1 MTPSPAILGG
11 QPAFENKIH
20 IVRPVLPQLN
30 ELTAGV
36 TEMLDTGMV
45 TKGKH
50 LESFEQAVAQH
61 LGVKHAIGVSSC
73 TSGLMLTY
81 RGLGLSGDVIVPSF
95 TFMATVSALVWCGLR
110 PVFADVDAGTTN
122 LDPAAAE
129 AAITPR
135 TTAIVAVHNFG
146 NPADIASLQ
155 EIADRHNLKL
165 IFDAAH
171 GFGALYQGKPV
182 GSQGDAQIFSLSP
195 TKLLIAAEGGI
206 VATGDDELAAFI
218 QKGREYG
225 NDGNYD
231 SDFPGLNAR
240 MPEFNAL
247 LGLKSLGA
255 LEAAAESRN
264 SYASLFQEVM
274 GRLPGIGFQAVGSG
288 DRCSYKD
295 FSITIDPVE
304 FGLSRDELAQ
314 ALAAE
319 NIDTRK
325 YYDPPVHRQKAYNR
339 YYDGNPLPNTEWL
352 AANSLSFPIWSK
364 MDSDVLE
371 RICAAVEG
379 IHLNAPS
386 VSRRVNS

>member
-1 MTPSPAILGG
+1 MTPLPAILGG

-20 IVRPVLPQLN
+20 IVRPVLPKFN

-45 TKGKH
+45 TKGNH
-50 LESFEQAVAQH
+50 LEAFEHAIARH
-61 LGVKHAIGVSSC
+61 LGVKHAVGVSSC

-81 RGLGLSGDVIVPSF
+81 RGLGLRGEVIVPSF

-110 PVFADVDAGTTN
+110 PVFADVNRETTN
-122 LDPAAAE
+122 LDPEAVE

-146 NPADIASLQ
+146 TPADIAGLQ
-155 EIADRHNLKL
+155 SVAERHGIKL

-171 GFGALYQGKPV
+171 GFGALYQGRPV
-182 GSQGDAQIFSLSP
+182 GSQGDAQVYSLSP

-206 VATGDDELAAFI
+206 VATQDDRLAAFI
-218 QKGREYG
+218 RKGREYG

-231 SDFPGLNAR
+231 SDFSGLNAR

-247 LGLKSLGA
+247 LGLKSLEA
-255 LEAAAESRN
+255 LETAAENRN
-264 SYASLFQEVM
+264 AYASMFQEVM
-274 GRLPGIGFQAVGSG
+274 GRLPGIGFQIVCAG
-288 DRCSYKD
+288 DRSSYKD
-295 FSITIDPVE
+295 FSITIDSAK
-304 FGLSRDELAQ
+304 FGLSRDEFAQ

-325 YYDPPVHRQKAYNR
+325 YYDPPVHRQKAYSQ
-339 YYDGNPLPNTEWL
+339 YYDGKPLPNTEWL
-352 AANSLSFPIWSK
+352 ASNSLSFPIWSK
-364 MDSDVLE
+364 MGADVLE
-371 RICAAVEG
+371 RICTAVET
-379 IHLNAPS
+379 IHLNAS
-386 VSRRVNS
+386 AVARKVNS

>member
-1 MTPSPAILGG
+1 MTPLPAILGG
-11 QPAFENKIH
+11 KPAFENKIH
-20 IVRPVLPQLN
+20 IVRPVLPELN

-50 LESFEQAVAQH
+50 LESFERAIAQH

-81 RGLGLSGDVIVPSF
+81 RGFGLNGDVIVPSF

-129 AAITPR
+129 AAITPE

-146 NPADIASLQ
+146 NPADITGLQ
-155 EIADRHNLKL
+155 AVADRHGLKL

-171 GFGALYQGKPV
+171 GFGALYQGRPV
-182 GSQGDAQIFSLSP
+182 GSQGDAQIYSLSP

-206 VATGDDELAAFI
+206 VATGDDRLADFI
-218 QKGREYG
+218 RKGREYG

-231 SDFPGLNAR
+231 SEFPGLNAR

-247 LGLKSLGA
+247 LGLKSLEA
-255 LEAAAESRN
+255 LEAAAEGRN
-264 SYASLFQEVM
+264 AYASMFQEVM
-274 GRLPGIGFQAVGSG
+274 GRLPGIGFQTIYPG

-295 FSITIDPVE
+295 FSITVDAE
-304 FGLSRDELAQ
+304 KFGLSRDGLGQ

-325 YYDPPVHRQKAYNR
+325 YYDPPVHRQKAYR
-339 YYDGNPLPNTEWL
+339 QYYDGQPLPNTEWL

-364 MDSDVLE
+364 MDEDVLE

-386 VSRRVNS
+386 ISRKVNS

>member
-1 MTPSPAILGG
+1 MTPLPAILGG

-20 IVRPVLPQLN
+20 IVQPVLPALN

-50 LESFEQAVAQH
+50 LELFEHAIAQH

-95 TFMATVSALVWCGLR
+95 TFMATVGALVWCGLR
-110 PVFADVDAGTTN
+110 PVFADVDAQTTN

-146 NPADIASLQ
+146 NPADIAGLQ
-155 EIADRHNLKL
+155 AVADRHGLSL

-171 GFGALYQGKPV
+171 GFGALYQGRPV
-182 GSQGDAQIFSLSP
+182 GSQGDAQIYSLSP

-206 VATGDDELAAFI
+206 VATGDDRLADSI
-218 QKGREYG
+218 RKGREYG

-231 SDFPGLNAR
+231 SEFAGLNAR

-247 LGLKSLGA
+247 LGLKSLDA

-264 SYASLFQEVM
+264 DYAGMFQEAL
-274 GRLPGIGFQAVGSG
+274 GRLPGIGFQTVCSG
-288 DRCSYKD
+288 DRSSYKD
-295 FSITIDPVE
+295 FSITIDAAK

-325 YYDPPVHRQKAYNR
+325 YYDPPVHRHTAYSQ
-339 YYDGNPLPNTEWL
+339 YYDGRSLPNTEWL
-352 AANSLSFPIWSK
+352 ASHSLSFPIWSK

-371 RICAAVEG
+371 RICAAVER

-386 VSRRVNS
+386 IARKLDS